1 MRLLPKKDYVILRA
15 RPGLLEET
23 TSSGLVFTHGAL
35 DASQAAIAAAVNT
48 VGFIP
53 LHHMRAVSG
62 SYSGDPEAM
71 SFGEVVAVG
80 PGHPGMP
87 EDRPGLK
94 RGDLVGYL
102 RKRVAG
108 EIDDF
113 ETGVREPLLQVH
125 EHGIPVRYPR
135 GAGEL
140 PEPLSN
146 WVLTRPD
153 PIAAGRALGR
163 TLPLTEEE
171 VSQGVVVRT
180 RAAPTPHGGA
190 GRGRSQPSQVAT
202 RADRVVIER
211 VVRTGPGR
219 WVQAVFSDRRE
230 FPQAKER
237 WVPNDTEEGE
247 LLMLLGCGGRARFRL
262 HGRAYSLVP
271 WSECSCAIE
280 ESVLSVL
287 TWAS

>member
-48 VGFIP
+48 VGFVP
-53 LHHMRAVSG
+53 LHHLQAVSG
-62 SYSGDPEAM
+62 GHSGDPEAM
-71 SFGEVVAVG
+71 SFAEVVAVG

-87 EDRPGLK
+87 EDRPGLQ

-102 RKRVAG
+102 RNRVAG
-108 EIDDF
+108 ELDDF
-113 ETGVREPLLQVH
+113 ETGKREPLLQLH
-125 EHGIPVRYPR
+125 EHGIPVRYRR
-135 GAGEL
+135 GAGQL

-146 WVLTRPD
+146 WVLTCPD
-153 PIAAGRALGR
+153 PIAAARALGR

-171 VSQGVVVRT
+171 VSQGVVVRVRDT
-180 RAAPTPHGGA
+180 PKPHGGA
-190 GRGRSQPSQVAT
+190 GRGHQQQSRVAT

-211 VVRTGPGR
+211 VVATGPGR
-219 WVQAVFSDRRE
+219 WVRAVFSDRRE
-230 FPQAKER
+230 FPEAKEL
-237 WVPNDTEEGE
+237 WVPNDTGQGE

-262 HGRAYSLVP
+262 HGQSYSLVP
-271 WSECSCAIE
+271 WSECSCAID
-280 ESVLSVL
+280 ESVLVSA
-287 TWAS
+287 WAS